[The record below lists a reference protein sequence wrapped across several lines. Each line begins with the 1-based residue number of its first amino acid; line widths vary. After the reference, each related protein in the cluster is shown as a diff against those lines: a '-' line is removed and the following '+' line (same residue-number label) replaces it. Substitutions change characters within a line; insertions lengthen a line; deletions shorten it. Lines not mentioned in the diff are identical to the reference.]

1 MNTTAIRAM
10 PASTKYPLAKMIGF
24 ALDALISF
32 SMVPL
37 RIATYVG
44 ALLTT
49 VLTFVGIGAV
59 ISWILSGTVPGW
71 TSLTLL
77 VVMISSV
84 QLLVLGLIG
93 EYVGRIYIQSK
104 NRPLFVISHIHRRG
118 RLPHSAADGEDDH
131 GNRCRSKPC
140 WPNRDRKR
148 AATPTTR
155 PPDEGDI
162 LSHPALY
169 QAYQNA
175 GGFFGARIKAIADYL
190 TLRPGMRVI
199 DIGCGPGHILRHLP
213 EGIEYT
219 GFDIDEAYIA
229 YARRSFGH
237 LGTFHC
243 RHFDAAAARE
253 FAGADVVMMNGV
265 LHHIADD
272 GLQATLADIRDVL
285 KSDGVLF
292 TLDGCY
298 REGQS
303 PHRQMA
309 ARQRPR
315 RVRPRP
321 RRLRPGASARLWKSE
336 PRHSRRLFA
345 RALYVHH
352 RRLAEIADAR
362 LILFRRRMSIPST
375 ERTSE

>member
-1 MNTTAIRAM
+1 MKAI
-10 PASTKYPLAKMIGF
+10 L
-24 ALDALISF
+24 
-32 SMVPL
+32 
-37 RIATYVG
+37 
-44 ALLTT
+44 
-49 VLTFVGIGAV
+49 
-59 ISWILSGTVPGW
+59 
-71 TSLTLL
+71 
-77 VVMISSV
+77 
-84 QLLVLGLIG
+84 
-93 EYVGRIYIQSK
+93 
-104 NRPLFVISHIHRRG
+104 N
-118 RLPHSAADGEDDH
+118 
-131 GNRCRSKPC
+131 
-140 WPNRDRKR
+140 
-148 AATPTTR
+148 
-155 PPDEGDI
+155 
-162 LSHPALY
+162 HPALY

-213 EGIEYT
+213 DGIEYT

-285 KSDGVLF
+285 RSDGVLF

-303 PHRQMA
+303 RIAKWLLDNDRGEFVRDRDGYDQVLRRAFGKVTSPFATTIRACLTRSSSASRRNSRREA
-309 ARQRPR
+309 AIGSGAGCRS
-315 RVRPRP
+315 
-321 RRLRPGASARLWKSE
+321 LRPNARTC
-336 PRHSRRLFA
+336 
-345 RALYVHH
+345 RA
-352 RRLAEIADAR
+352 
-362 LILFRRRMSIPST
+362 
-375 ERTSE
+375 

>member
-1 MNTTAIRAM
+1 MKA
-10 PASTKYPLAKMIGF
+10 
-24 ALDALISF
+24 
-32 SMVPL
+32 
-37 RIATYVG
+37 
-44 ALLTT
+44 
-49 VLTFVGIGAV
+49 
-59 ISWILSGTVPGW
+59 
-71 TSLTLL
+71 
-77 VVMISSV
+77 
-84 QLLVLGLIG
+84 
-93 EYVGRIYIQSK
+93 
-104 NRPLFVISHIHRRG
+104 
-118 RLPHSAADGEDDH
+118 
-131 GNRCRSKPC
+131 
-140 WPNRDRKR
+140 
-148 AATPTTR
+148 
-155 PPDEGDI
+155 I

-213 EGIEYT
+213 DGIDYT

-303 PHRQMA
+303 RIAKWLLDNDRGEFVRDRDGYDQVL
-309 ARQRPR
+309 R
-315 RVRPRP
+315 RV
-321 RRLRPGASARLWKSE
+321 WKSE

-345 RALYVHH
+345 RALHVHH
-352 RRLAEIADAR
+352 RRLAEIAEAAILSGAGCRSLRPNAR
-362 LILFRRRMSIPST
+362 TYRR
-375 ERTSE
+375 